1 MAAGVV
7 NRSSCLERYAT
18 GIARQAVHVREVPPE
33 LAEEARRATLRRF
46 TAFTDPLSRAEYVR
60 VRAYFWGVVRRCSI
74 RSRGDSLKDMRS
86 LYVLMSVAEDL
97 RAAGRSA
104 DQILAEIEVEYG
116 REVPMQVLLR
126 LRTALAA

>member
-1 MAAGVV
+1 MAVGVV
-7 NRSSCLERYAT
+7 NRSSCLERYAAR
-18 GIARQAVHVREVPPE
+18 IVRQAVQVREVPPE

-46 TAFTDPLSRAEYVR
+46 AAFTDPLSRAEYAR
-60 VRAYFWGVVRRCSI
+60 VRAYFWGVVRRSSI

-97 RAAGRSA
+97 RAAGRST
-104 DQILAEIEVEYG
+104 DQILTEIEAEYAQD
-116 REVPMQVLLR
+116 VPMQVLLR